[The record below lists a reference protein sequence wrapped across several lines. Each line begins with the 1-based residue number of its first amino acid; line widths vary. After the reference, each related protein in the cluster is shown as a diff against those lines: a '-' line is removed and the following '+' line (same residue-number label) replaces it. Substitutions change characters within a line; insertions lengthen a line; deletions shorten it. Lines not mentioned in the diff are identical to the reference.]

1 MARPSVDLQELVM
14 PLLSTGMDY
23 HCCEAAIVSLEIS
36 PLAETKPLL
45 NVAFLEK

>member
-1 MARPSVDLQELVM
+1 MGHPSVDLQELVI
-14 PLLSTGMDY
+14 PLLSIGMDY
-23 HCCEAAIVSLEIS
+23 HCCEAAIICLEIS